1 MAPMST
7 DMTPLVLSDPAA
19 RNLSVAA
26 FVVVF
31 GADALLARR
40 SAKSDD
46 SIQDRGTALA
56 IYALQLIAVSLG
68 LFFALSYPA
77 TAIPGNRWVP
87 LVAGLVLMVAGMAFR
102 VWAILTLGSLFTRQV
117 MVRRGHR
124 VVMHG
129 PYRWLRHPS
138 YSGGLLALVGLGLTF
153 GNWLSAAV
161 LLVLPLA
168 AYLWRIRVEEEVLR
182 SSLGRQ
188 YVEFARTRRRLV
200 PWLW

>member
-1 MAPMST
+1 
-7 DMTPLVLSDPAA
+7 MTPLVLSDPAA

-40 SAKSDD
+40 SAMSGD

-68 LFFALSYPA
+68 LFFALSFPS
-77 TAIPGNRWVP
+77 TAIPGNRWIPV
-87 LVAGLVLMVAGMAFR
+87 VAGLVLMVIGMAFR
-102 VWAILTLGSLFTRQV
+102 VWAILTLGPLFTRQV
-117 MVRRGHR
+117 MVRRAHR
-124 VVMHG
+124 VVTGG

-138 YSGGLLALVGLGLTF
+138 YSGGLLALFGLGLTF
-153 GNWLSAAV
+153 GNWLSALV
-161 LLVLPLA
+161 LLILPLA
-168 AYLWRIRVEEEVLR
+168 AYLWRIRVEEEVLG
-182 SSLGRQ
+182 SSLGPE
-188 YVEFARTRRRLV
+188 YVEFTRTRRRLV

>member
-1 MAPMST
+1 
-7 DMTPLVLSDPAA
+7 MTPLVLSDPAA

-40 SAKSDD
+40 SAMSGD

-56 IYALQLIAVSLG
+56 IYGLQLIAVSLG
-68 LFFALSYPA
+68 LFFALTFPT
-77 TAIPGNRWVP
+77 TAIPGNRWIPV
-87 LVAGLVLMVAGMAFR
+87 VTGLVLMVIGMAFR
-102 VWAILTLGSLFTRQV
+102 VWAIVTLGPLFTRQV
-117 MVRRGHR
+117 MVRRGHQ
-124 VVMHG
+124 VVVDG

-138 YSGGLLALVGLGLTF
+138 YSGGLLALFGLGLTL

-161 LLVLPLA
+161 LLILPLA

-182 SSLGRQ
+182 SSLGQQ

>member
-1 MAPMST
+1 MSPA
-7 DMTPLVLSDPAA
+7 MTPLVLSDPVA
-19 RNLSVAA
+19 RNLSVAG
-26 FVVVF
+26 FVLVF

-40 SAKSDD
+40 AARSGD

-68 LFFALSYPA
+68 VFFALSYPA
-77 TAIPGNRWVP
+77 TAIPGNRWIP
-87 LVAGLVLMVAGMAFR
+87 LLAGLALMVVGMAFR
-102 VWAILTLGSLFTRQV
+102 VWAILTLGPLFTRQV
-117 MVRRGHR
+117 MVRRDHR
-124 VVMHG
+124 VVVDG

-138 YSGGLLALVGLGLTF
+138 YSGGLLALFGLGLTL
-153 GNWLSAAV
+153 GNWLAAAV
-161 LLVLPLA
+161 LLILPLA

-182 SSLGRQ
+182 ASLGRQ